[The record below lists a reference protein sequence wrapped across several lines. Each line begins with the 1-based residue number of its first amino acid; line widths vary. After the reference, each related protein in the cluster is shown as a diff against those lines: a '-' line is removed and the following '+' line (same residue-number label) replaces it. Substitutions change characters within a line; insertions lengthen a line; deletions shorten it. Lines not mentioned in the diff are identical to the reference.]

1 MRQPAAQ
8 RWSIE
13 ILLATVA
20 VLFVLPVLL
29 IFVTAFKPDGEIVRF
44 ESLWPKQGTLENF
57 RYVFGTPEE
66 VPIVRW
72 LTNSVLIS
80 SCVTALVLAVDSLAA
95 YAFARLNPPGGRWV
109 FFVVIAT
116 LMVPGQ
122 ILLVPTYLIL
132 SSLGWIDTPWALIVP
147 PGAGAFG
154 VFMLTQFFKAVP
166 RELEE
171 AAAID
176 GCSRLGIWWHV
187 MLPLSRPALA
197 VLGIFTFI
205 GSWNDFVGPL
215 VFLESADKYT
225 LPVGIA
231 MFQSSYASEYGL
243 TFAACVICTLPVI
256 VLFLTFSRQ
265 IIRGMTAGAVK
276 D

>member
-13 ILLATVA
+13 ILLATAA
-20 VLFVLPVLL
+20 VLFVLPVVL

-72 LTNSVLIS
+72 LGNSVLIS
-80 SCVTALVLAVDSLAA
+80 TCVTALVLTVDSLAA

-132 SSLGWIDTPWALIVP
+132 SRIGWIDTPWALIVP
-147 PGAGAFG
+147 AGAGAFG

-187 MLPLSRPALA
+187 MLPLSRPAMA
-197 VLGIFTFI
+197 VLAIFTFI

-256 VLFLTFSRQ
+256 VLFLVFSRQ

>member
-13 ILLATVA
+13 ILLATAA
-20 VLFVLPVLL
+20 VLFVLPVVL

-72 LTNSVLIS
+72 LGNSVLIS
-80 SCVTALVLAVDSLAA
+80 TCVTALVLTVDSLAA

-132 SSLGWIDTPWALIVP
+132 SRIGWIDTPWALIVP
-147 PGAGAFG
+147 AGAGSFG

-187 MLPLSRPALA
+187 MLPLSRPAMA
-197 VLGIFTFI
+197 VLAIFTFI

-256 VLFLTFSRQ
+256 VLFLVFSRQ

>member
-1 MRQPAAQ
+1 MRQPAVQ

-13 ILLATVA
+13 LTLAAAA
-20 VLFVLPVLL
+20 VLFVLPVAL

-72 LTNSVLIS
+72 LANSVLVS
-80 SCVTALVLAVDSLAA
+80 SCVTALVLTVDSLAA
-95 YAFARLNPPGGRWV
+95 YAFARLRPPGGRWV

-122 ILLVPTYLIL
+122 ILLVPTYLLL
-132 SSLGWIDTPWALIVP
+132 SRLGWIDTPWALIVP
-147 PGAGAFG
+147 AGAGAFG

-187 MLPLSRPALA
+187 MLPLSRPAMA
-197 VLGIFTFI
+197 VLAIFTFI

-256 VLFLTFSRQ
+256 VLFLVFSRQ